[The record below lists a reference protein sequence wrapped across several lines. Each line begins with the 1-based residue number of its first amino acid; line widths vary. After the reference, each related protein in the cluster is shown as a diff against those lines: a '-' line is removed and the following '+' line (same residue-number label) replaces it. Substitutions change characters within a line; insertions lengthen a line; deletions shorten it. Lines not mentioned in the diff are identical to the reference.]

1 VTPPNELVRASR
13 AHPPKAL
20 LAAHPG
26 DAEVYLHL
34 GERQVLRLPA
44 DYCVNPSGG
53 LVGEL
58 RVLLGAEAVV
68 VG

>member
-1 VTPPNELVRASR
+1 M
-13 AHPPKAL
+13 AL